1 MPVFRFKAVDQAGV
15 ITSGT
20 HSARFTPEVEEW
32 LLQNHLSPVSI
43 EIAPDQADEASR
55 QPAEK
60 TGWLDTFKKVR
71 LDDLILFCR
80 QTATLVGA
88 GVDLLQCLTVIA
100 RQIQQPRLKQI
111 LKEISVK
118 IEQGASLSE
127 SFSQY
132 PKVFSPLFRNIVRI
146 GEESGNLDR
155 SFNYLAILYENEKS
169 IRERI
174 KMATRYPKIVIGAIT
189 CAIFFLMT
197 FVVPKFIVLFKNAR
211 VELPIPTRILINIS
225 GFFSNHS
232 FLIMLGIIGLIL
244 LYRFGLNYPDFVMA
258 RDRLHL
264 KMPVLGELS
273 IKIYMSRFCRVFS
286 VLTESGI
293 NIIRSLEL
301 ASAALENLVLVTML
315 DEVKREV
322 EKGTDLNHAM
332 SKHSLFPQMV
342 IQMVTVG
349 EESGQ
354 LDTMM
359 GKVSDYYEV
368 ETDYTIRNLSTLIE
382 PMLLL
387 FMGVMVGFIAL
398 AIFMPMWD
406 MMNVARG

>member
-1 MPVFRFKAVDQAGV
+1 M
-15 ITSGT
+15 
-20 HSARFTPEVEEW
+20 
-32 LLQNHLSPVSI
+32 
-43 EIAPDQADEASR
+43 
-55 QPAEK
+55 
-60 TGWLDTFKKVR
+60 
-71 LDDLILFCR
+71 
-80 QTATLVGA
+80 
-88 GVDLLQCLTVIA
+88 
-100 RQIQQPRLKQI
+100 QIQQPRLKEI

-118 IEQGASLSE
+118 IEKGASLSE
-127 SFSQY
+127 SFGRY
-132 PKVFSPLFRNIVRI
+132 PQVFSPLFRNIVRI
-146 GEESGNLDR
+146 GEETGNLDR
-155 SFNYLAILYENEKS
+155 SFNYLALLYENEKS

-189 CAIFFLMT
+189 CAVFFLMT
-197 FVVPKFIVLFKNAR
+197 FVVPKFIVLFKNSR
-211 VELPIPTRILINIS
+211 VELPLPTWILINIS
-225 GFFSNHS
+225 GFFSNHF
-232 FLIMLGIIGLIL
+232 FLILLVIVGLIL
-244 LYRFGLNYPDFVMA
+244 LYHFGLNYPDFVMT

-264 KMPVLGELS
+264 KIPVLGELS

-301 ASAALENLVLVTML
+301 STAALENRVLVSML
-315 DEVKREV
+315 DEVRREV

-332 SKHSLFPQMV
+332 SQHSLFPAMV

-359 GKVSDYYEV
+359 GKVADYYEV
-368 ETDYTIRNLSTLIE
+368 ETDYTIKNLSTLIE
-382 PMLLL
+382 PILLL
-387 FMGVMVGFIAL
+387 LMGVMVGFIAL